1 LPQGED
7 IIMRRTLGTGLVL
20 FALAGC
26 AQSPRTGT
34 VAEVDP
40 ATARVVLR
48 EATPRE
54 LRALK
59 EARRDLARSEVQ
71 LRIANEQLHR
81 GTQLTRQAEAMS
93 REALRLEAEA
103 ARLRLEG
110 ERLRVEGDALSAGGV
125 KLRAEGERLKERC
138 RQVAAAKSDEVC
150 VWTEGSG
157 RIEVQRNGRVRI
169 SSGS

>member
-1 LPQGED
+1 LLHGED
-7 IIMRRTLGTGLVL
+7 IIMRRTLGTGLALLVL
-20 FALAGC
+20 TGC
-26 AQSPRTGT
+26 AQAPRNST

-40 ATARVVLR
+40 TTARVVLR
-48 EATPRE
+48 QATPTE

-59 EARRDLARSEVQ
+59 TARRDLARSEVQ

-81 GTQLTRQAEAMS
+81 GTQLTRQGEAM
-93 REALRLEAEA
+93 RQEAARLEAEA

-110 ERLRVEGDALSAGGV
+110 ERLRVEGDALNAGGL
-125 KLRAEGERLKERC
+125 KLRAEGERLQERC
-138 RQVAAAKSDEVC
+138 RQVAARRSNEIC

-157 RIEVQRNGRVRI
+157 AIEVQRDGRVRI